1 MSSYMKKE
9 EFYQH
14 LCEELRQN
22 RSLYPYYKLVDGS
35 VSQQQYRKA
44 YFLQRLE
51 YIDKYVDLSQHP
63 VIWDCGCGYG
73 STDLYFAMNG
83 VPSYGTTIEFY
94 ADEIEKRKQF
104 WQQFGDSSLFTYEY
118 ANVFDQN
125 IPEEKYDYI
134 ILQDTLHHIE
144 PLDEGLRIFYKALK
158 KGGKLVLIEENGGC
172 LVKRAMLFLRRGNKR
187 VITVHDDVLEKD
199 VLMGNENVRSEA
211 QWREAFAR
219 TGFVLDED
227 SVHYIR
233 RCYPWRFNAHNM
245 LQIIDLEQYRSKNKK
260 LCHYAFFG
268 LNMVFTKK

>member
-1 MSSYMKKE
+1 MQKE

-14 LCEELRQN
+14 LCEELGQN
-22 RSLYPYYKLVDGS
+22 RSLYP
-35 VSQQQYRKA
+35 

-51 YIDKYVDLSQHP
+51 YIDKHVDLSHNP

-73 STDLYFAMNG
+73 STDLYFAMNDA
-83 VPSYGTTIEFY
+83 PSYGTTIEFY
-94 ADEIEKRKQF
+94 ADEIEKRKLF
-104 WQQFGDSSLFTYEY
+104 WKQFGDSSLFTYEY

-172 LVKRAMLFLRRGNKR
+172 LVKRAMLFMRRGNKR
-187 VITVHDDVLEKD
+187 VISVYDDVLKKN
-199 VLMGNENVRSEA
+199 VMMGNENVRTEA

-219 TGFVLDED
+219 VGFVLEED
-227 SVHYIR
+227 SVQYIR

-245 LQIIDLEQYRSKNKK
+245 LQIIDLEQFKSKNKK

-268 LNMVFTKK
+268 LNMVFTKQ